1 MDEKELSERYFD
13 AFDRMYYNLSEVVE
27 MLHDEKG
34 NPISDPEIVGDIA
47 TTLKQYIALEMD
59 LIKELSKEYSD
70 GI

>member
-1 MDEKELSERYFD
+1 MDKNKLSERYFD

-27 MLHDEKG
+27 MLHDEEG
-34 NPISDPEIVGDIA
+34 DPISDPEVVGDIV

-59 LIKELSKEYSD
+59 LIKELSKEYTD

>member
-1 MDEKELSERYFD
+1 MDKNELSERYFD

-27 MLHDEKG
+27 MLHDEEG
-34 NPISDPEIVGDIA
+34 DPISDPEIVGNIV

-59 LIKELSKEYSD
+59 LIKELSKEYTD

>member
-1 MDEKELSERYFD
+1 MDKNELSERYFD

-27 MLHDEKG
+27 MLHDEEG
-34 NPISDPEIVGDIA
+34 DPISDPEVVGDIV

-59 LIKELSKEYSD
+59 LIKELSKEYTD